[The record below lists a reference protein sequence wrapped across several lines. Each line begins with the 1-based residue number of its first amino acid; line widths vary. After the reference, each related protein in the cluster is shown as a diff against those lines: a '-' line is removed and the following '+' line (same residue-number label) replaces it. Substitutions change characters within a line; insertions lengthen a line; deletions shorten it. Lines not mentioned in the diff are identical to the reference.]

1 MVNKSTVLY
10 KAVDFFYYRSKTT
23 MASGKQY
30 TLSVLLKMAGQQP
43 ARKALDSLSSGLK
56 DVRENAKGASSAVAD
71 SARSVAGASTSW
83 RLLGR
88 TVRAGVSGVAFAAKG
103 VGSVVKTGLLL
114 PFRAAT
120 LAAGVLKGALVG
132 LAGVA
137 VSTWLQIKGAM
148 AALRP
153 AAEMEQYSIQL
164 EVLTKSAA
172 VASRRLAQLKEY
184 ARTTNF
190 SPKEVIEASNLMQAF
205 GLWTDKGMRRL
216 RAAGDA
222 ANAFG
227 KSITEVVTA
236 MNYLSSGRSGEAFE
250 ALSRIGVTR
259 QALKPFGLEFKKSGE
274 LITEPKKAVDIVF
287 AYLERQFGGMTARQS
302 RTWKG
307 AIQQLGGEVY
317 NSFSEGMK
325 KALKPMTSF
334 VTGRVIPAVNAIGK
348 ALKAIDWQKALAR
361 PLAMLGGLLGAI
373 RLAAD
378 PATRSTGIEQ
388 LKGIVKDMAAVGKAA
403 LNGLGGIVSG
413 LLKDGAAMLENFIT
427 GGGVQSVMK
436 TLFAGLVSA
445 FRFGSAIFRTM
456 LDGCSEKFKSDLLSV
471 IPGVGGDEKRRRQE
485 ADLKT
490 FREMLP
496 NEYRRMMNDMSL
508 SHFTSSLTGRP
519 MPYDA
524 SVILGN
530 RSDYIRSIISKM
542 DESTRKAWDTAY
554 SRNMGWDKKADNP
567 TNYFAGVLDPLKDAA
582 KGTASRVKGL
592 RLDNTGEAVKKAA
605 GGIVDALGAVSGRL
619 RRIDLM
625 DDVQAKRKALQASA
639 SAELSRLRRIGW
651 DSRGRVRQE
660 ETPREAQAR
669 LDYFKKLQL
678 WRSQDARLAAML
690 PNGGKGQT
698 ASPQMAQRGNP
709 QAARYIPPQVAEKQK
724 QRGAN
729 AAKEAEQ
736 AAKDEK
742 RDMADKANI
751 QSAVYLD
758 DIRRYM
764 SRLVAI
770 LGQDIGGAGVPATP
784 Q

>member
-1 MVNKSTVLY
+1 
-10 KAVDFFYYRSKTT
+10 

-43 ARKALDSLSSGLK
+43 AKKALDSLSSGLK

-71 SARSVAGASTSW
+71 SARSAAGASTSW

-317 NSFSEGMK
+317 NTFSEGMK

-378 PATRSTGIEQ
+378 PSTRSTGIEQ

-445 FRFGSAIFRTM
+445 FRFGTAIFRAT
-456 LDGCSEKFKSDLLSV
+456 LDGFSDKFRSDLLSV
-471 IPGVGGDEKRRRQE
+471 MPGSSGDYERRKRSNMIAQTFAELFPAESARIMADKRLSHRPPDSMFGGEWVPLSEAVTQE
-485 ADLKT
+485 
-490 FREMLP
+490 
-496 NEYRRMMNDMSL
+496 RRMNAMKAYVNG
-508 SHFTSSLTGRP
+508 LTGS
-519 MPYDA
+519 A
-524 SVILGN
+524 
-530 RSDYIRSIISKM
+530 RSKW
-542 DESTRKAWDTAY
+542 ESEF
-554 SRNMGWDKKADNP
+554 SRNMGWNEGRRQSSV
-567 TNYFAGVLDPLKDAA
+567 NYFDGVLDPLKEAA
-582 KGTASRVKGL
+582 KDTASRVKGL

-690 PNGGKGQT
+690 PQGGKGQA

-709 QAARYIPPQVAEKQK
+709 QAARYIPPQVADKQK

-729 AAKEAEQ
+729 AAKEADQ

>member
-1 MVNKSTVLY
+1 
-10 KAVDFFYYRSKTT
+10 
-23 MASGKQY
+23 MASGRQY

-43 ARKALDSLSSGLK
+43 AKKALDSLSSGLR
-56 DVRENAKGASSAVAD
+56 DVRENAKGAAGAVAD
-71 SARSVAGASTSW
+71 SARSAAGASTSW

-103 VGSVVKTGLLL
+103 IGSVVKTGLLL

-287 AYLERQFGGMTARQS
+287 AYLEKKFGGMTARQGG
-302 RTWKG
+302 TWKG
-307 AIQQLGGEVY
+307 ALQKLGGEVY
-317 NSFSEGMK
+317 NSFSEGMGG
-325 KALKPMTSF
+325 ALKPMTAF
-334 VTGRVIPAVNAIGK
+334 VNNKMIPAVNALGK
-348 ALKAIDWQKALAR
+348 ALKSVDWRKTLAT
-361 PLAMLGGLLGAI
+361 PLSMIGGLLGAL
-373 RLAAD
+373 RLAAN
-378 PATRSTGIEQ
+378 PSTRATGLDQ
-388 LKGIVKDMAAVGKAA
+388 LRGIVRDVVGIGKAA
-403 LNGLGGIVSG
+403 INGLGAIAKG
-413 LLKDGAAMLENFIT
+413 LLKDGAAMLEQFVT
-427 GGGVQSVMK
+427 GGGVQAVLK
-436 TLFAGLVSA
+436 TLFGGLVSA
-445 FRFGSAIFRTM
+445 FRFGSALVKTV
-456 LDGCSEKFKSDLLSV
+456 LDGFSAKFKSDLISS
-471 IPGVGGDEKRRRQE
+471 IPGWGKTERQKQE
-485 ADLKT
+485 AASIMAMRDIDKVNLNNLVSNAMQRRGASGSLFDANGNVVPYKELSWKLQGV
-490 FREMLP
+490 FDDVVAGIKQDSAR
-496 NEYRRMMNDMSL
+496 YGAKYDDAFVRRMGWNKP
-508 SHFTSSLTGRP
+508 RQN
-519 MPYDA
+519 
-524 SVILGN
+524 I
-530 RSDYIRSIISKM
+530 DYFK
-542 DESTRKAWDTAY
+542 D
-554 SRNMGWDKKADNP
+554 WDK
-567 TNYFAGVLDPLKDAA
+567 PLKDAA
-582 KGTASRVKGL
+582 GSLWERVGGFKL
-592 RLDNTGEAVKKAA
+592 TYTREAVNKAT
-605 GGIVDALGAVSGRL
+605 GDVIDSLGVFSRRL
-619 RRIDLM
+619 RRLDLM
-625 DDVQAKRKALQASA
+625 DDVQARRRALRQTVNK
-639 SAELSRLRRIGW
+639 ELDKLKKQGW
-651 DSRGRVRQE
+651 DSKGRERDTERGLRA
-660 ETPREAQAR
+660 RER
-669 LDYFKKLQL
+669 YVNLR
-678 WRSQDARLAAML
+678 RSAIAYDTRLAAML

-742 RDMADKANI
+742 RNMADKATL
-751 QSAVYLD
+751 QSALFLD
-758 DIRRYM
+758 DIRRNI